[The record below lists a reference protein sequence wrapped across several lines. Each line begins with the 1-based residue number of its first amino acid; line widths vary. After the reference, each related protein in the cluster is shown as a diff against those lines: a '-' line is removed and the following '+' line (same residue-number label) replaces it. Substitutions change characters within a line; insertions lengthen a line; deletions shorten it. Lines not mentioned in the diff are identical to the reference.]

1 MYILVFLFLF
11 SIIIFILLGGI
22 LLLGFN
28 LYGFHS
34 SLLQLERGL
43 HGLEPVV
50 VATFPTKKYSDAVFS
65 STEDVQYVLF
75 SLFCSSPYWDPFPFF
90 HLLLLLLFFLF
101 LFLCGYF
108 CSLGV
113 IILYVICI
121 MLLLGF
127 SCLLNLLLF
136 IMFSMVYFKYDKI
149 IHNFSM
155 FIICNL

>member
-1 MYILVFLFLF
+1 MYVLWNPCTFYFFFIVF
-11 SIIIFILLGGI
+11 IIFIFIFMGGI

-28 LYGFHS
+28 LHGFRS

-50 VATFPTKKYSDAVFS
+50 VATFPTKKYSDAFFS

-75 SLFCSSPYWDPFPFF
+75 SLFSSSPYWVPFPFL

-101 LFLCGYF
+101 LCRYF
-108 CSLGV
+108 CSWGV

-121 MLLLGF
+121 MHLLGF
-127 SCLLNLLLF
+127 ACLLKFSIIYDVGHGLLQ
-136 IMFSMVYFKYDKI
+136 IR
-149 IHNFSM
+149 
-155 FIICNL
+155 